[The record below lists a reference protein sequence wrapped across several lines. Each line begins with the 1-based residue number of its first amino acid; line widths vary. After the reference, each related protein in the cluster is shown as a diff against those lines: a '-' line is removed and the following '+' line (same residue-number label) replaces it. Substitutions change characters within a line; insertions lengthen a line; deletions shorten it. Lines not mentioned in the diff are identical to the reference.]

1 MGCCEVREVFSDF
14 AMASVVAFWQ
24 LPEEE
29 SAFLEYLESTGDI
42 VGMPWSKVP
51 ARALLEPTPLQTLI
65 SRDPDSVLLGQ
76 RELLGEMPINT
87 FNEDGST
94 TYAVSVSKVPML
106 IYRRGK
112 WRAKNKLGG
121 SNLSGDWTTVS
132 DDGSR
137 IIDKPEAF
145 AKWGRKVMAWVRK
158 RTPYWHQYERYRIT
172 AAVAEAIKHG
182 LEIVP

>member
-1 MGCCEVREVFSDF
+1 
-14 AMASVVAFWQ
+14 MASVVTFWQ

-42 VGMPWSKVP
+42 VGVPWSKVP
-51 ARALLEPTPLQTLI
+51 DRALLEPTPLQTLI
-65 SRDPDSVLLGQ
+65 SQDPDSVLLGR

-87 FNEDGST
+87 FNEDGIT
-94 TYAVSVSKVPML
+94 TYAVAASKAPML
-106 IYRRGK
+106 IYGRGK
-112 WRAKNKLGG
+112 WRAKNKLGA

-132 DDGSR
+132 DDGSG

-145 AKWGRKVMAWVRK
+145 AKWGRKVIAWVRK
-158 RTPYWHQYERYRIT
+158 RTPHWHQYERYRIT

>member
-1 MGCCEVREVFSDF
+1 MST
-14 AMASVVAFWQ
+14 VVTFWQ

-29 SAFLEYLESTGDI
+29 PAFLDYLKSTGDI
-42 VGMPWSKVP
+42 VGIPWSKVTD
-51 ARALLEPTPLQTLI
+51 RALLEPAPLQTLI
-65 SRDPDSVLLGQ
+65 SQDPDSVLLGQ
-76 RELLGEMPINT
+76 RELLGEIPINT

-94 TYAVSVSKVPML
+94 TYAVAVSKAPML
-106 IYRRGK
+106 IYGRGK
-112 WRAKNKLGG
+112 WRAKNKLGA

-137 IIDKPEAF
+137 IIDNPEAF
-145 AKWGRKVMAWVRK
+145 VKWGRKAMAWVRK
-158 RTPYWHQYERYRIT
+158 RTPFWHLYERYRTT